1 MNTIISLLILFP
13 VILLALTIHEYSH
26 GYVAYKLGDPT
37 AKQAGRL
44 TLNPLSH
51 IDPIGLIL
59 LLIVH
64 FGWAKPVPVNPY
76 RLRNPEKDMVLV
88 ALAGPLSN
96 FLTGGF
102 AALLIKYLH
111 PVLPPVVITMFVYFA
126 FISFVLCFFNLIP
139 VPPLDGWRIA
149 SYFIKNHELKY
160 QLERNGMWILLAFL
174 IIPSLLGIDILGM
187 ILRPFVNLSFVI
199 FMGKVPFIF

>member
-1 MNTIISLLILFP
+1 MNTLLSLIILFP

-37 AKQAGRL
+37 AKMAGRL

-51 IDPIGLIL
+51 IDLLGLIL
-59 LLIVH
+59 LLLVH

-76 RLRNPEKDMVLV
+76 RLKNPERDMVLV

-96 FLTGGF
+96 FFTGGL
-102 AALLIKYLH
+102 AAVLVKYFS
-111 PVLPPVVITMFVYFA
+111 PILPSIIITMLLYFA
-126 FISFVLCFFNLIP
+126 FISFILCFFNLIP
-139 VPPLDGWRIA
+139 IPPLDGWRIA
-149 SYFIKNHELKY
+149 SYFMKNRELKY

-174 IIPSLLGIDILGM
+174 IIPSFVGIDIVGM
-187 ILRPFVNLSFVI
+187 ILRPLVNISFVI
-199 FMGKVPFIF
+199 FLGKVPFIF

>member
-1 MNTIISLLILFP
+1 MNTLLSLIILFP

-37 AKQAGRL
+37 AKMAGRL

-51 IDPIGLIL
+51 IDPVGLIL
-59 LLIVH
+59 LLLVH

-76 RLRNPEKDMVLV
+76 RLKNPERDMVFV
-88 ALAGPLSN
+88 ALAGPMSN
-96 FLTGGF
+96 FLTGGI
-102 AALLIKYLH
+102 AAILVKYLS
-111 PVLPPVVITMFVYFA
+111 PIFPSIIITMLLYFA

-139 VPPLDGWRIA
+139 IPPLDGWRIA
-149 SYFIKNHELKY
+149 SYFMKNRELKY

-174 IIPSLLGIDILGM
+174 IIPSLVGIDIVGM
-187 ILRPFVNLSFVI
+187 ILRPLVNISFVI
-199 FMGKVPFIF
+199 FLGKVPFIF